1 MAHRV
6 VGKMDEIIGENQI
19 DIKSLILTVRGTQ
32 VLLDSDVAMLYG
44 YETKYVNR
52 AASRNKA
59 RFPECFRFQLT
70 GEEFESIQSIMS
82 QNVTLYTSEHLSL
95 KNTNSLTNDAMR
107 RQNGTAS
114 KRNIRYRPYVFTEQG
129 IAMLSGLLKSDVAVQ
144 VSVGIMQAFVEMRR
158 FISVYGK
165 AFERI
170 STVEYRLIEHDKK
183 FDELFD
189 LIQAP
194 SEFSQGIFYKGQ
206 IYDAFKL
213 IMDIVHSAEKSIV
226 IIDNYVDDSVLDM
239 LAKKKTDVAV
249 TIITDK
255 PSRISG
261 LAVNKYIAQY
271 SDLQIIKS
279 EDFHDRFIIIDSS
292 KLFHVGA
299 SLKDAGKKCFAV
311 SVLDNESCLQSI
323 MAATAKK

>member
-1 MAHRV
+1 
-6 VGKMDEIIGENQI
+6 MDEIIAENQI

-44 YETKYVNR
+44 YETKQINR
-52 AASRNKA
+52 TAGRNIE
-59 RFPECFRFQLT
+59 RFPESFRFQLT
-70 GEEFESIQSIMS
+70 KEEIEAVSVLRCQDG
-82 QNVTLYTSEHLSL
+82 TL
-95 KNTNSLTNDAMR
+95 
-107 RQNGTAS
+107 
-114 KRNIRYRPYVFTEQG
+114 KRGQHRKYLPYAYTEQG
-129 IAMLSGLLKSDVAVQ
+129 IAMLSGLLKSDIAVQ

-194 SEFSQGIFYKGQ
+194 REFSQGIFYKGQ

-213 IMDIVHSAEKSIV
+213 IVDIVRSADKSIV
-226 IIDNYVDDSVLDM
+226 IVDNYADDSILDM
-239 LAKKKTDVAV
+239 LTEKKTNVAV
-249 TIITDK
+249 TIITEK

-261 LAVNKYIAQY
+261 LAVKKFIAQY
-271 SDLQIIKS
+271 PELQIIRS
-279 EDFHDRFIIIDSS
+279 ADFHDRFIIVDES
-292 KLFHVGA
+292 KIYHVGA

-311 SVLDNESCLQSI
+311 SVLENEGCLQSI
-323 MAATAKK
+323 MAAMAIGCKNGS